1 MIGFSAMPEYGFNV
15 ITSTSNSNI
24 KLIKALQMKKYRDE
38 YGLFLA
44 EGMKLVDEALASGY
58 MLKYLLLA
66 KANADLIE
74 KYRVQAESKGLQLLI
89 TADHVFDSISDTKTP
104 QGVMAVIHKR
114 QYDLDPALSMPE
126 GFLVLLDG
134 ISDPG
139 NLGTIIRT
147 VDAAGGTGVVLLNG
161 CTDPY
166 GPKAVRSTM
175 GSIFRVPVYESD
187 DAADLVIRLRK
198 ASYHIAASHLAGSDV
213 FRWKGGG
220 PKTALVIGN
229 ESRGVSRQLI
239 ELADSLIKI
248 PMAGGAES
256 LNASVAAGI
265 LIYEIYRKGIKMD
278 MLSLE

>member
-1 MIGFSAMPEYGFNV
+1 MPEYGFDV

-24 KLIKALQMKKYRDE
+24 KFIKALQMKKYRDE
-38 YGLFLA
+38 YGLFTA
-44 EGMKLVDEALASGY
+44 EGIKLVDEALASGHK
-58 MLKYLLLA
+58 LKYLLLA
-66 KANADLIE
+66 KANADLTE
-74 KYRVQAESKGLQLLI
+74 KYRGQAERKGIQLLI

-104 QGVMAVIHKR
+104 QGVMAVIHKKH
-114 QYDLDPALSMPE
+114 YDLDTVLGGPE